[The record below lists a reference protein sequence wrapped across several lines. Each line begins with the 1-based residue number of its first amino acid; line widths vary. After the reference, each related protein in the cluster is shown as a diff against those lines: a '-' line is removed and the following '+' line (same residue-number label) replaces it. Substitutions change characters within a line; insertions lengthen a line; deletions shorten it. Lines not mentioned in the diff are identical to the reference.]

1 MNTLDIYVSFMYH
14 LKADIL
20 CLPWFQPAL
29 VPPKWS
35 SAEGTA
41 TDGVRQDSCPGAE
54 SVEFSTCDCLL
65 KVQPV
70 YIYNI
75 CHKYACVYTYIYRLY
90 IYTIYLHIKIL

>member
-1 MNTLDIYVSFMYH
+1 MYTLDIYVSFMYH

-70 YIYNI
+70 YIYIIYVINM
-75 CHKYACVYTYIYRLY
+75 HVYIHIFIDY